1 MKFFLKKRK
10 SQPNIL
16 QIAKDTPGYIS
27 INNQDVLKQL
37 EMIHL
42 SEEELRLV
50 HAFQPI
56 VMEHIEQ
63 LVENFYQTILKVD
76 HLKTIIESN
85 STINRLRQTLQGHI
99 VQLFEGKIDEGFIE
113 ARLRVAKRHYI
124 IGLEPRWY
132 LCAFQNV
139 QNTLS
144 ELVYQYLTQEEER
157 FAMNCA
163 ISKILNFEQQLVL
176 EAYEQENIKAREN
189 HYETIKK
196 QIKENILEVSQELAA
211 LSEQTNVAVLSL
223 ISSSRNVNE
232 LVFNHS
238 EKSAKSKELAATGQ
252 ERIFTLSNHID
263 SVNGLTKTVES
274 NISQLNHSLKRITEF
289 VKVVQDIADQTNLLS
304 LNSAIEAARAGE
316 HGKGFAVVA
325 DEVRKLADQTK
336 TSISE
341 INSIVTTSNTFMENV
356 IQSLD
361 GVRNVIQSS
370 EQDSNHTKKS
380 FVEIVSSMEESLTE
394 TVEVGQKMTYLVR
407 VIEEIGVATS
417 KVSSSA
423 EMLNETANTL

>member
-1 MKFFLKKRK
+1 
-10 SQPNIL
+10 
-16 QIAKDTPGYIS
+16 
-27 INNQDVLKQL
+27 
-37 EMIHL
+37 MIHL

-144 ELVYQYLTQEEER
+144 KLVYQYLTQEEER

>member
-144 ELVYQYLTQEEER
+144 KLVYQYLTQEEER